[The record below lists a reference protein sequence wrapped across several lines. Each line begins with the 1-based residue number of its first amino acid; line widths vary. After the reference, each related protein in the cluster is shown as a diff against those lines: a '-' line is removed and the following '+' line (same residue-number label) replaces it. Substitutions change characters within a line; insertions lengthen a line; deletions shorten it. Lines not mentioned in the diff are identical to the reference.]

1 VSVEDRQL
9 INECLQGRLE
19 AFSELV
25 RRYQDRLYNAVFRF
39 LNDAEDA
46 QDVTQEAFLSAWQAL
61 SRFKG
66 DAKFFTWIYRIA
78 INHAIDLKR
87 KQKISQGL
95 EVHLNDEIQPVAT
108 STSNRPEDAAERRE
122 EGEKLRKALNLLSP
136 EHRMVLI
143 LKDIDGMKYE
153 EMADTL
159 EVPIGTIRSR
169 LHRARFELR
178 DILERQEEQSV
189 TGREGAC

>member
-1 VSVEDRQL
+1 MEDRQL
-9 INECLQGRLE
+9 IADCLKGQIE
-19 AFSELV
+19 AYSELV

-46 QDVTQEAFLSAWQAL
+46 QDVTQEAFVSAWQAL

-66 DAKFFTWIYRIA
+66 NAKFFTWIYRIA

-87 KQKISQGL
+87 KRKVSRGL
-95 EVHLNDEIQPVAT
+95 EVRLSDELQPVAAGAAP
-108 STSNRPEDAAERRE
+108 PEEAVERRE
-122 EGEKLRKALNLLSP
+122 EAEKLRKALNLLSA

-169 LHRARFELR
+169 LHRARLELR
-178 DILERQEEQSV
+178 VILERQEKEQA
-189 TGREGAC
+189 GAC

>member
-9 INECLQGRLE
+9 INDCLNGRDE

-46 QDVTQEAFLSAWQAL
+46 QDVTQEAFISAWQAL
-61 SRFKG
+61 GRFKG

-78 INHAIDLKR
+78 INHAIDLRR
-87 KQKISQGL
+87 KQKVGQSL
-95 EVHLNDEIQPVAT
+95 EVRLNEELVPVAA
-108 STSNRPEDAAERRE
+108 SPSNRPEDAAERRDE
-122 EGEKLRKALNLLSP
+122 AEKLRKALDLLSP

-143 LKDIDGMKYE
+143 LKEIDGMKYE
-153 EMADTL
+153 EMADAL

-169 LHRARFELR
+169 LHRARLELR
-178 DILERQEEQSV
+178 EILERQEKEQA
-189 TGREGAC
+189 GAC

>member
-9 INECLQGRLE
+9 ISDSLKGRGE

-39 LNDAEDA
+39 LDDDQDA
-46 QDVTQEAFLSAWQAL
+46 QDVTQEAFISAWQAL
-61 SRFKG
+61 GRFKG
-66 DAKFFTWIYRIA
+66 DSKFFTWIYRIA

-87 KQKISQGL
+87 KQKVSRGP
-95 EVHLNDEIQPVAT
+95 EVRLNDELQPIAAPDRPPEEAIERKEEVA
-108 STSNRPEDAAERRE
+108 
-122 EGEKLRKALNLLSP
+122 KLRKALKLLSN

-153 EMADTL
+153 EMADAL

-169 LHRARFELR
+169 LHRARLELR
-178 DILERQEEQSV
+178 DILERQG
-189 TGREGAC
+189 TC